1 MTTDPTY
8 EIDATG
14 TSLDVL
20 EHLVD
25 VGEAV
30 GVSELAD
37 ELGISKSMVYNHL
50 STLRDRGYVVKR
62 DRKYAPSLRLLSLGE
77 RVRRDSAIYRVGQPV
92 VQNLA
97 DATGEAVE
105 LFVVEERYGVPIA
118 IAGGS
123 DDWLPPHICGER
135 MPLHVNAAGKAILA
149 SLSDDRLVDL
159 LADVELSPAT
169 ERTITDRGGL
179 KAEIGRIRDSNV
191 AFCREEQYD
200 GVVGVAAPIDRASSD
215 RGAALMIEGPADRLH
230 GRYFEEDLVG
240 QVVSSV
246 NEIEVALTE

>member
-1 MTTDPTY
+1 MTPDPSY

-20 EHLVD
+20 EHLVEA
-25 VGEAV
+25 GEAV

-37 ELGISKSMVYNHL
+37 DLEISKSMVYNHV

-62 DRKYAPSLRLLSLGE
+62 DRKYAPSLRMLSIGE
-77 RVRRDSAIYRVGQPV
+77 RTRRSSEIYRVGRPV
-92 VQNLA
+92 VENLA

-105 LFVVEERYGVPIA
+105 LFLMEEQYGVPIA
-118 IAGGS
+118 IESGQG
-123 DDWLPPHICGER
+123 DWLPPHPCGER

-149 SLSDDRLVDL
+149 SLTDDRLVDI
-159 LADVELSPAT
+159 LADLDLMSAT
-169 ERTITDRGGL
+169 ESTITDRGGL

-191 AFCREEQYD
+191 AFCREEQYE
-200 GVVGVAAPIDRASSD
+200 GVVGVAAPIRREESA
-215 RGAALMIEGPADRLH
+215 RGAALMIEGPAERLH